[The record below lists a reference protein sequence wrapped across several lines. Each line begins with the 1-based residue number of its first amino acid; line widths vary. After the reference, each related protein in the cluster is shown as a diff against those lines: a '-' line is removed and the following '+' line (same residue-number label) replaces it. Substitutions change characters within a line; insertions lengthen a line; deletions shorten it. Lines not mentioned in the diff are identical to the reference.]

1 MTSQSVV
8 DEEGD
13 VITNAL
19 SESTSYF
26 GNVQFVDNSIMQ
38 RQYGIDE
45 LISLKITTSLTT
57 EIEVGDIIKYNNV
70 LYNVSSVLIRDSHIE
85 ILCKL
90 QAN

>member
-1 MTSQSVV
+1 MTSQSVI
-8 DEEGD
+8 DEDGD
-13 VITNAL
+13 VITNAI

-45 LISLKITTSLTT
+45 SINLKITTSLTT
-57 EIEVGDIIKYNNV
+57 EIEVGDIIKYNDV
-70 LYNVSSVLIRDSHIE
+70 LYNVTSVLVRNSHIE

-90 QAN
+90 QAS